1 MEASGNDILK
11 LLKQSKQQPVLT
23 IAELFVKDLEE
34 SIEEI
39 HFTEKRPSSI
49 AYKPSSML
57 CVRNMFY
64 KMVKPNVIKKD
75 KASSI
80 GICESGTDRHE
91 RIQQAIMDMKKT
103 GKDCEFIDVETF
115 IKSRKIPNLTIVSKT
130 KYETKLK
137 HTKLNISF
145 LCDGIIKYRGEY
157 YILEIKTESSIKYNK
172 RTDINDLHITQGIA
186 YCYCFGLNK
195 VLYLYENR
203 DNCSKKGYVLTV
215 SEEMK
220 EKFVVNKIKLCD
232 KHLKLGTLPNKPKN
246 LSPDVCKY
254 CDYIK
259 YCNKDEI

>member
-91 RIQQAIMDMKKT
+91 RIQQAVMDMKK
-103 GKDCEFIDVETF
+103 
-115 IKSRKIPNLTIVSKT
+115 
-130 KYETKLK
+130 
-137 HTKLNISF
+137 
-145 LCDGIIKYRGEY
+145 
-157 YILEIKTESSIKYNK
+157 
-172 RTDINDLHITQGIA
+172 
-186 YCYCFGLNK
+186 
-195 VLYLYENR
+195 NR
-203 DNCSKKGYVLTV
+203 
-215 SEEMK
+215 
-220 EKFVVNKIKLCD
+220 
-232 KHLKLGTLPNKPKN
+232 
-246 LSPDVCKY
+246 
-254 CDYIK
+254 
-259 YCNKDEI
+259 